1 MGAERTVARQP
12 SGPERRPV
20 SPATL
25 ERSSSVAQRSP
36 AALQQRLGNQGVAQ
50 FVARTVQR
58 ESTLPVSSPH
68 DPAEREA
75 TSIASAV
82 MRMPD
87 PAGASALHA
96 SSGPTMVQRCAACGT
111 AGGSCSCGSAIQR
124 DASSSAAA
132 TTPSATSDI
141 QRNLSGGS
149 PLPSGVKGFMEPRF
163 GADFR
168 GIPAYGRPGARAGRF
183 CVEQAGGERR

>member
-68 DPAEREA
+68 DPAEAR
-75 TSIASAV
+75 I
-82 MRMPD
+82 
-87 PAGASALHA
+87 
-96 SSGPTMVQRCAACGT
+96 
-111 AGGSCSCGSAIQR
+111 
-124 DASSSAAA
+124 SAASGFI
-132 TTPSATSDI
+132 PISA
-141 QRNLSGGS
+141 
-149 PLPSGVKGFMEPRF
+149 
-163 GADFR
+163 
-168 GIPAYGRPGARAGRF
+168 
-183 CVEQAGGERR
+183 RRS